1 MGKLNINIGAKL
13 QDVKT
18 VQSDIQAQLEKI
30 SSKLGIQI
38 DKVKVTNITG
48 IRSDIQEQINQVTG
62 KLTMTINSVKIS
74 ASALKQLKQQLS
86 NQALNIKAN
95 VKTETNS
102 ADINKQIQQ
111 TSQSAQKLKNDIG
124 AINTQA
130 LDHIHERLR
139 QIQEEYGEIA
149 KKKVNFNGAGEMTS
163 TLLTYKN
170 SLGQVVQET
179 YAWKKANEEQ
189 EASFGLIHSAVIKNY
204 ESIDNLNSKMK
215 SLRTEAEGFIQSFKN
230 NGKLNNSFIA
240 DLSNQLD
247 NLGRGENLKKAK
259 QELADFVSYL
269 KKLKTSENQIITLQK
284 SMDKLAEIKSK
295 LIDGKKIELMTTNQV
310 SAVQQVDAQM
320 SKMAST
326 MEQLQNGATKTSTEI
341 RTLTTAS
348 SDAGNKLKMAFDE
361 GTASV
366 NRLGTA
372 IKTIAGYIIGGGI
385 LLQGIQAIKNAFSEL
400 TQIDKDLIDI
410 SRVASESLDL
420 SQYTSHANKL
430 GMTLNQTTDNILQT
444 AYAVQKLGYDLE
456 GSGEDFLKW
465 SAIFSNVGDI
475 NIDTAMTDLVTILK
489 GFNMEASESEHI
501 IDAFNNVSNNMAV
514 NAGDIGEAFKSSASN
529 LHLANTSL
537 EESIGLITGGTEVL
551 QDASRVGNGLKTVSL
566 RVQGYSEK
574 LRKLGVDTYD
584 AQGKLRSLYD
594 IMMDASRV
602 YNQMASDADKY
613 SLLETLGGKQ
623 QAAVVASIITN
634 IDGVK
639 KAYELAT
646 NSAGSAMSEQERYME
661 SLDAKI
667 NALKENLLGMW
678 LDISNSG
685 AIKGLVDNVNELV
698 TSLRNS
704 ENVARGFSTAFNGI
718 SSILNGLVK
727 GVSWLTD
734 KFGLFA
740 TVVAG
745 IVVKLTLTNTKF
757 KNFADTITSNIP
769 VINKIKDGMTNL
781 GVKLLSSAENTQ
793 EAINAQKQFMA
804 QADLTGRATA
814 NASLQLVALNAKMA
828 LCKVG
833 AIALQ
838 GAILALNTLISAGLT
853 LAIGAGI
860 SAINNLLHAQEN
872 LKQSNDDYLNSL
884 KNGDTFNASGA
895 EKALA
900 SYKKLSQELSNLTPN
915 TEEYKNKEQELVEVK
930 NQLIDLLP
938 ETEQLFANSA
948 EAKGLDT
955 KATEELIEKEKE
967 LAKAK
972 AYDVLDDNNYKD
984 KSSVQKEILEYEA
997 LQEQI
1002 KLANKLREEGKKTG
1016 YANVSKDYNG
1026 SGKLATTARDAEAYA
1041 ERLEQSESK
1050 LRAFYEAM
1058 NQLDGGSGKF
1068 SEEMKMISDTLG
1080 IVEENLQNTTDTAN
1094 NTDLSNVVD
1103 QFEEGAESADNF
1115 KDAVKELQDSFSG
1128 FQDGIDL
1135 LQTMIEEFQQ
1145 YGQLTQE
1152 TMEKALTSGDENIIA
1167 TLKDSNTFLEK
1178 AIQLQDQYRQKKE
1191 ETKNAIIDQAYAE
1204 VEANGQTLN
1213 SINEV
1218 NQAYENQANV
1228 IERANQMLANREIDM
1243 PEINIG
1249 TDVVDKILDEYGSAI
1264 NEMIGMS
1271 DNLSREMV
1279 QAIVDYVNQ
1288 GGQLYAQDLAN
1299 KELYEQAK
1307 SQCGQ
1312 MWKNQEI
1319 MDLAN
1324 MINAN
1329 ADNYSIDIQNWANAV
1344 NSKSTDG
1351 MVFEDNVINQIAG
1364 MITANAQN
1372 YSADTVNWASAITNK
1387 DSNNVMMVNSIIQ
1400 AIAQMIL
1407 ANSQNYSADTVA
1419 WAEAINNKDANNAQ
1433 LCSGITQQMAQAIN
1447 NMNTQYLQDV
1457 QNFQNACNSKI
1468 AMYNSIASKMQSINN
1483 SLSGTVYDGKGG
1495 DDIPALNQLKT
1506 AQKLTS
1512 QIANSMQ
1519 QIDQVSSG
1527 YSGASVAGI
1536 QVAGMAGASGVGGG
1550 AVGGNYVGGN
1560 ANKGAGGSS
1569 GSGGRGSSGGSGGR
1583 GSSGS
1588 GRGSS
1593 GGSGSVATEREV
1605 ADMESLVDIYSELE
1619 KAISKTNNELD
1630 LYATLQKSANGQEA
1644 VKYIE
1649 LQIGAY
1655 RKLQKQEEELLRR
1668 QQARAN
1674 ELKSELQ
1681 SKGFNIDNE
1690 GMIAN
1695 YESQLK
1701 ALEANAN
1708 ALSGEQKTKEI
1719 ERVKEL
1725 NKLIEEYNQL
1735 VSKELGSTKKEIA
1748 DINNQV
1754 KELYKTKLE
1763 LVSKA
1768 ESNIYDVVKYYA
1780 EKQVDAQKEALEK
1793 VQKAR
1798 KKMREDD
1805 DYERNKAEKIKDL
1818 ADLES
1823 QIEILSKDGSRAGQQ
1838 KLAELKQQYA
1848 DLMNDLNDVVQ
1859 DNQDKLFDD
1868 MIDNETN
1875 SLEEQLKQFLDPTN
1889 INRIIADAMNSGM
1902 VSIFDQTYN
1911 LQQLTNAWISETEIG
1926 ITNATV
1932 KMNEY
1937 CDAIRQAQSAYVDI
1951 SSAYPNTGMDGTLY
1965 NQGQNYSSQISGNN
1979 NQNIQAT
1986 YVMQFPENINSID
1999 RETIENI
2006 VQPMLDY
2013 SQQETVNMV
2022 TNALNGK

>member
-1 MGKLNINIGAKL
+1 MCM
-13 QDVKT
+13 V
-18 VQSDIQAQLEKI
+18 
-30 SSKLGIQI
+30 SSFL
-38 DKVKVTNITG
+38 
-48 IRSDIQEQINQVTG
+48 RS
-62 KLTMTINSVKIS
+62 
-74 ASALKQLKQQLS
+74 
-86 NQALNIKAN
+86 
-95 VKTETNS
+95 
-102 ADINKQIQQ
+102 
-111 TSQSAQKLKNDIG
+111 
-124 AINTQA
+124 
-130 LDHIHERLR
+130 
-139 QIQEEYGEIA
+139 
-149 KKKVNFNGAGEMTS
+149 
-163 TLLTYKN
+163 
-170 SLGQVVQET
+170 
-179 YAWKKANEEQ
+179 
-189 EASFGLIHSAVIKNY
+189 
-204 ESIDNLNSKMK
+204 ES
-215 SLRTEAEGFIQSFKN
+215 
-230 NGKLNNSFIA
+230 
-240 DLSNQLD
+240 
-247 NLGRGENLKKAK
+247 
-259 QELADFVSYL
+259 
-269 KKLKTSENQIITLQK
+269 
-284 SMDKLAEIKSK
+284 
-295 LIDGKKIELMTTNQV
+295 
-310 SAVQQVDAQM
+310 
-320 SKMAST
+320 
-326 MEQLQNGATKTSTEI
+326 
-341 RTLTTAS
+341 
-348 SDAGNKLKMAFDE
+348 
-361 GTASV
+361 
-366 NRLGTA
+366 NRL
-372 IKTIAGYIIGGGI
+372 
-385 LLQGIQAIKNAFSEL
+385 
-400 TQIDKDLIDI
+400 
-410 SRVASESLDL
+410 
-420 SQYTSHANKL
+420 
-430 GMTLNQTTDNILQT
+430 
-444 AYAVQKLGYDLE
+444 
-456 GSGEDFLKW
+456 
-465 SAIFSNVGDI
+465 
-475 NIDTAMTDLVTILK
+475 
-489 GFNMEASESEHI
+489 
-501 IDAFNNVSNNMAV
+501 
-514 NAGDIGEAFKSSASN
+514 
-529 LHLANTSL
+529 
-537 EESIGLITGGTEVL
+537 
-551 QDASRVGNGLKTVSL
+551 
-566 RVQGYSEK
+566 
-574 LRKLGVDTYD
+574 
-584 AQGKLRSLYD
+584 
-594 IMMDASRV
+594 
-602 YNQMASDADKY
+602 
-613 SLLETLGGKQ
+613 GKQ
-623 QAAVVASIITN
+623 QASTIAALISN
-634 IDGVK
+634 IEGVK
-639 KAYELAT
+639 KAYSIAT
-646 NSAGSAMSEQERYME
+646 DSMGSATREQERYME

-727 GVSWLTD
+727 GVGWLTD

-745 IVVKLTLTNTKF
+745 MVVKLTLTNTKF

-793 EAINAQKQFMA
+793 EAIKAQKQFMA
-804 QADLTGRATA
+804 QADLTGKATA

-1016 YANVSKDYNG
+1016 YADVSKDYNG

-1094 NTDLSNVVD
+1094 NTDLSNIVD

-1115 KDAVKELQDSFSG
+1115 KDAIKELQDSFSG

-1204 VEANGQTLN
+1204 VEANGQSLN

-1218 NQAYENQANV
+1218 TQAYENQANV
-1228 IERANQMLANREIDM
+1228 IERANQMLANREIDI

-1271 DNLSREMV
+1271 DDLSREMV
-1279 QAIVDYVNQ
+1279 QAIADYVNQ
-1288 GGQLYAQDLAN
+1288 GGQLYAQDLSN

-1319 MDLAN
+1319 MDLAS
-1324 MINAN
+1324 MISAN
-1329 ADNYSIDIQNWANAV
+1329 ADNYSIDVQNWANAV

-1512 QIANSMQ
+1512 QIASSMQ

-1550 AVGGNYVGGN
+1550 AVAGGNYVGGN
-1560 ANKGAGGSS
+1560 ANKGAGGGSGS
-1569 GSGGRGSSGGSGGR
+1569 GSGGRGSSGKGASGGR
-1583 GSSGS
+1583 GSG
-1588 GRGSS
+1588 S
-1593 GGSGSVATEREV
+1593 GGSGSVATEKEV

-1630 LYATLQKSANGQEA
+1630 LYATLQESANGQEA

-1655 RKLQKQEEELLRR
+1655 KKLQKQEEELLMR

-1681 SKGFNIDNE
+1681 SNGFNIDNE

-1708 ALSGEQKTKEI
+1708 ALSGEAKTAEI
-1719 ERVKEL
+1719 NRVKEL
-1725 NKLIEEYNQL
+1725 NELIEEYNQL
-1735 VSKELGSTKKEIA
+1735 VSTELGSTKKEIA

-1754 KELYKTKLE
+1754 RELYRTKLD
-1763 LVSKA
+1763 LVSEA
-1768 ESNIYDVVKYYA
+1768 ESNIYDVIEYYA
-1780 EKQVDAQKEALEK
+1780 EKQVNAQKEALEK
-1793 VQKAR
+1793 VQDAR
-1798 KKMREDD
+1798 KKMREDE
-1805 DYERNKAEKIKDL
+1805 DYERNKAEKMKEL

-1823 QIEILSKDGSRAGQQ
+1823 QIEILSRDGSRAGQQ

-1848 DLMNDLNDVVQ
+1848 DLMNDLNDVVT
-1859 DNQDKLFDD
+1859 DNQDKLFDE
-1868 MIDNETN
+1868 MISNETA
-1875 SLEEQLKQFLDPTN
+1875 SLEKQLEDFLDPTN
-1889 INRIIADAMNSGM
+1889 INRVIADAMNSGM
-1902 VSIFDQTYN
+1902 VSVFDQTYD

-1926 ITNATV
+1926 LVSATT

-1937 CDAIRQAQSAYVDI
+1937 CDAIRQAQSAYVNI
-1951 SSAYPNTGMDGTLY
+1951 SDAYPATGMDGTLY

-1986 YVMQFPENINSID
+1986 YIMQFPENINSVD

>member
-1 MGKLNINIGAKL
+1 M
-13 QDVKT
+13 
-18 VQSDIQAQLEKI
+18 
-30 SSKLGIQI
+30 
-38 DKVKVTNITG
+38 
-48 IRSDIQEQINQVTG
+48 
-62 KLTMTINSVKIS
+62 
-74 ASALKQLKQQLS
+74 
-86 NQALNIKAN
+86 
-95 VKTETNS
+95 
-102 ADINKQIQQ
+102 
-111 TSQSAQKLKNDIG
+111 
-124 AINTQA
+124 
-130 LDHIHERLR
+130 
-139 QIQEEYGEIA
+139 
-149 KKKVNFNGAGEMTS
+149 
-163 TLLTYKN
+163 
-170 SLGQVVQET
+170 
-179 YAWKKANEEQ
+179 
-189 EASFGLIHSAVIKNY
+189 
-204 ESIDNLNSKMK
+204 
-215 SLRTEAEGFIQSFKN
+215 
-230 NGKLNNSFIA
+230 
-240 DLSNQLD
+240 
-247 NLGRGENLKKAK
+247 
-259 QELADFVSYL
+259 
-269 KKLKTSENQIITLQK
+269 
-284 SMDKLAEIKSK
+284 
-295 LIDGKKIELMTTNQV
+295 
-310 SAVQQVDAQM
+310 
-320 SKMAST
+320 
-326 MEQLQNGATKTSTEI
+326 
-341 RTLTTAS
+341 
-348 SDAGNKLKMAFDE
+348 
-361 GTASV
+361 
-366 NRLGTA
+366 
-372 IKTIAGYIIGGGI
+372 
-385 LLQGIQAIKNAFSEL
+385 
-400 TQIDKDLIDI
+400 
-410 SRVASESLDL
+410 
-420 SQYTSHANKL
+420 
-430 GMTLNQTTDNILQT
+430 
-444 AYAVQKLGYDLE
+444 
-456 GSGEDFLKW
+456 
-465 SAIFSNVGDI
+465 
-475 NIDTAMTDLVTILK
+475 
-489 GFNMEASESEHI
+489 
-501 IDAFNNVSNNMAV
+501 
-514 NAGDIGEAFKSSASN
+514 
-529 LHLANTSL
+529 
-537 EESIGLITGGTEVL
+537 
-551 QDASRVGNGLKTVSL
+551 
-566 RVQGYSEK
+566 RVQGYSKE
-574 LRKLGVDTYD
+574 LEAMGVSVYDTT
-584 AQGKLRSLYD
+584 GKVRSLYD
-594 IMMDASRV
+594 IMKDASQV
-602 YNQMASDADKY
+602 FDNLKAMGKDAQAY
-613 SLLETLGGKQ
+613 SLLDKLGGRQ
-623 QAAVVASIITN
+623 QGAVVASILQN
-634 IDGVK
+634 IK
-639 KAYELAT
+639 TMESAYNTAM
-646 NSAGSAMSEQERYME
+646 NSMGSATTEQERLMN
-661 SLDAKI
+661 SIDAKM
-667 NALKENLLGMW
+667 NALKENILGMW
-678 LDISNSG
+678 LDISNSSTV
-685 AIKGLVDNVNELV
+685 KGLVDNVNELV
-698 TSLRNS
+698 TSLRES
-704 ENVARGFSTAFNGI
+704 ENVAKGFSTAFNGI
-718 SSILNGLVK
+718 
-727 GVSWLTD
+727 T
-734 KFGLFA
+734 
-740 TVVAG
+740 TVING
-745 IVVKLTLTNTKF
+745 IVSVIGKGINSIGLLGTAITIMVGKLTLTNTKF
-757 KNFADTITSNIP
+757 KNFADNLTNCIPFVKNFKDKITE
-769 VINKIKDGMTNL
+769 L
-781 GVKLLSSAENTQ
+781 GVKLLSSADNTQ

-804 QADLTGRATA
+804 QTELSGMASA

-838 GAILALNTLISAGLT
+838 GAILALNTALSMGLSFAIS
-853 LAIGAGI
+853 AGI
-860 SAINNLLHAQEN
+860 SAISNLIHAQEN
-872 LKQSNDDYLNSL
+872 LKQSNDEYLESL

-895 EKALA
+895 EKALE

-915 TEEYKNKEQELVEVK
+915 TEEYKNKEQELVDVK
-930 NQLIDLLP
+930 NQLIALLP
-938 ETEQLFANSA
+938 EAEQLFANSA

-955 KATEELIEKEKE
+955 QATEELIEKEKE

-1016 YANVSKDYNG
+1016 YAKVSEDYNG
-1026 SGKLATTARDAEAYA
+1026 SGKLATSARDAEVYA

-1058 NQLDGGSGKF
+1058 NQLDDGSGKF

-1080 IVEENLQNTTDTAN
+1080 IVDETLQNTTDTAN
-1094 NTDLSNVVD
+1094 NTDLSNIVD
-1103 QFEEGAESADNF
+1103 QFEEGAESAENF
-1115 KDAVKELQDSFSG
+1115 EDAIKELQDSFSG

-1152 TMEKALTSGDENIIA
+1152 TMEKALTSGDANIIA

-1204 VEANGQTLN
+1204 VEANGQSLN

-1218 NQAYENQANV
+1218 TQAYENQANV
-1228 IERANQMLANREIDM
+1228 IERANQMLANREIAT

-1249 TDVVDKILDEYGSAI
+1249 TDVVDKIVDEYGQAVD
-1264 NEMIGMS
+1264 EMIGLS
-1271 DNLSREMV
+1271 DSLSRELTQCLM
-1279 QAIVDYVNQ
+1279 DYVNQ

-1324 MINAN
+1324 MITAN
-1329 ADNYSIDIQNWANAV
+1329 ADNYSIDVQNWANAV
-1344 NSKSTDG
+1344 NTKSTDG
-1351 MVFEDNVINQIAG
+1351 MVFEDNVITQIAE

-1419 WAEAINNKDANNAQ
+1419 WAEAINNKDKNNAQ

-1447 NMNTQYLQDV
+1447 NMNTQYMQDV

-1483 SLSGTVYDGKGG
+1483 SLAGTVYDGKGG

-1560 ANKGAGGSS
+1560 ANKGVGGGS
-1569 GSGGRGSSGGSGGR
+1569 GSGGRGSSGKGASGGKGSSGKGSG

-1588 GRGSS
+1588 GS
-1593 GGSGSVATEREV
+1593 GITEKEV
-1605 ADMESLVDIYSELE
+1605 ADMESLVDIYAELE

-1630 LYATLQKSANGQEA
+1630 LYATLQKSTNGQES

-1655 RKLQKQEEELLRR
+1655 KKLQKQEEDLLRR

-1708 ALSGEQKTKEI
+1708 ALTGEAKQKEI
-1719 ERVKEL
+1719 DRVKEL
-1725 NKLIEEYNQL
+1725 NELIEEYNDL
-1735 VSKELGSTKKEIA
+1735 VSTELGSTKKEIA

-1754 KELYKTKLE
+1754 RELYRTKLD
-1763 LVSKA
+1763 LVSEA
-1768 ESNIYDVVKYYA
+1768 ESNIYDVIEYYA
-1780 EKQVDAQKEALEK
+1780 QKQVDAQKEALEK
-1793 VQKAR
+1793 VQDAR
-1798 KKMREDD
+1798 KKMREED
-1805 DYERNKAEKIKDL
+1805 DYERNKAEKMKEL

-1823 QIEILSKDGSRAGQQ
+1823 QIEILSRDGSRAGQQ

-1848 DLMNDLNDVVQ
+1848 DLMNDLNDVVT
-1859 DNQDKLFDD
+1859 DNQDKLFDE
-1868 MIDNETN
+1868 MISNETA
-1875 SLEEQLKQFLDPTN
+1875 SLEKQLEDFLDPTN
-1889 INRIIADAMNSGM
+1889 INKVIADAMNSGM
-1902 VSIFDQTYN
+1902 VSVFDQTYD

-1986 YVMQFPENINSID
+1986 YIMQFPENINSID

>member
-1 MGKLNINIGAKL
+1 
-13 QDVKT
+13 
-18 VQSDIQAQLEKI
+18 
-30 SSKLGIQI
+30 
-38 DKVKVTNITG
+38 
-48 IRSDIQEQINQVTG
+48 
-62 KLTMTINSVKIS
+62 
-74 ASALKQLKQQLS
+74 
-86 NQALNIKAN
+86 
-95 VKTETNS
+95 
-102 ADINKQIQQ
+102 
-111 TSQSAQKLKNDIG
+111 
-124 AINTQA
+124 
-130 LDHIHERLR
+130 
-139 QIQEEYGEIA
+139 
-149 KKKVNFNGAGEMTS
+149 
-163 TLLTYKN
+163 
-170 SLGQVVQET
+170 
-179 YAWKKANEEQ
+179 
-189 EASFGLIHSAVIKNY
+189 
-204 ESIDNLNSKMK
+204 
-215 SLRTEAEGFIQSFKN
+215 
-230 NGKLNNSFIA
+230 
-240 DLSNQLD
+240 
-247 NLGRGENLKKAK
+247 
-259 QELADFVSYL
+259 
-269 KKLKTSENQIITLQK
+269 
-284 SMDKLAEIKSK
+284 
-295 LIDGKKIELMTTNQV
+295 
-310 SAVQQVDAQM
+310 M
-320 SKMAST
+320 SRA
-326 MEQLQNGATKTSTEI
+326 
-341 RTLTTAS
+341 
-348 SDAGNKLKMAFDE
+348 
-361 GTASV
+361 
-366 NRLGTA
+366 
-372 IKTIAGYIIGGGI
+372 
-385 LLQGIQAIKNAFSEL
+385 
-400 TQIDKDLIDI
+400 
-410 SRVASESLDL
+410 
-420 SQYTSHANKL
+420 
-430 GMTLNQTTDNILQT
+430 
-444 AYAVQKLGYDLE
+444 
-456 GSGEDFLKW
+456 
-465 SAIFSNVGDI
+465 
-475 NIDTAMTDLVTILK
+475 
-489 GFNMEASESEHI
+489 
-501 IDAFNNVSNNMAV
+501 
-514 NAGDIGEAFKSSASN
+514 
-529 LHLANTSL
+529 
-537 EESIGLITGGTEVL
+537 
-551 QDASRVGNGLKTVSL
+551 GNGLKTISL

-574 LRKLGVDTYD
+574 LKELGVNTYD

-594 IMMDASRV
+594 IMIDASKV

-613 SLLETLGGKQ
+613 NLLETLGGKQ

-634 IDGVK
+634 IEGVQ
-639 KAYELAT
+639 KAYELAID
-646 NSAGSAMSEQERYME
+646 SAGSATSEQERLME

-678 LDISNSG
+678 LDISNSS
-685 AIKGLVDNVNELV
+685 AIKGLVDNINELV

-734 KFGLFA
+734 TFGLFG
-740 TVVAG
+740 TIVAG
-745 IVVKLTLTNTKF
+745 IVTKLTLTNTKF
-757 KNFADTITSNIP
+757 KNFADNIANCFP
-769 VINKIKDGMTNL
+769 WVKKFKDGITEL
-781 GVKLLSSAENTQ
+781 GVKLLSSADNTQ
-793 EAINAQKQFMA
+793 EAINAQKQFIA
-804 QADLTGRATA
+804 QTNLGKIATA

-838 GAILALNTLISAGLT
+838 GAILALNTLISAGLS

-872 LKQSNDDYLNSL
+872 LKQSNDEYLESL
-884 KNGDTFNASGA
+884 KSGDTFNASGA

-915 TEEYKNKEQELVEVK
+915 TEEYKNKEQELVDVK
-930 NQLIDLLP
+930 NQLIALLP

-955 KATEELIEKEKE
+955 QATEELIEKEKE

-1016 YANVSKDYNG
+1016 YADVSKDYNG
-1026 SGKLATTARDAEAYA
+1026 SGKLATSARDAEAYA

-1058 NQLDGGSGKF
+1058 NQLDDGSGKF

-1080 IVEENLQNTTDTAN
+1080 IVDETLQSTTNTAN
-1094 NTDLSNVVD
+1094 NTDLGNIID

-1115 KDAVKELQDSFSG
+1115 EDAIKELQDSFSG

-1204 VEANGQTLN
+1204 VEANGQSLN

-1218 NQAYENQANV
+1218 TQAYENQANV
-1228 IERANQMLANREIDM
+1228 IERANQMLANREIDI

-1249 TDVVDKILDEYGSAI
+1249 TDVVDKIVDEYGNAI

-1271 DNLSREMV
+1271 DDLSREMV
-1279 QAIVDYVNQ
+1279 QAIADYVNQ
-1288 GGQLYAQDLAN
+1288 GGQLYAQDLSN

-1319 MDLAN
+1319 MDLAS
-1324 MINAN
+1324 MISAN
-1329 ADNYSIDIQNWANAV
+1329 ADNYSIDVQNWANAV

-1512 QIANSMQ
+1512 QIASSMQ

-1550 AVGGNYVGGN
+1550 AVAGGNYVGGN
-1560 ANKGAGGSS
+1560 ANKGAGGGS
-1569 GSGGRGSSGGSGGR
+1569 GSGGRGSSGKGASGGR
-1583 GSSGS
+1583 GSG
-1588 GRGSS
+1588 S
-1593 GGSGSVATEREV
+1593 GGSGSVATEKEV

-1630 LYATLQKSANGQEA
+1630 LYATLQESANGQEA

-1655 RKLQKQEEELLRR
+1655 KKLQKQEEELLMR

-1681 SKGFNIDNE
+1681 SNGFNIDNE

-1695 YESQLK
+1695 YEGQLK

-1708 ALSGEQKTKEI
+1708 ALSGEQKSKEI

-1725 NKLIEEYNQL
+1725 NKLLEEYNQL
-1735 VSKELGSTKKEIA
+1735 VSTELGSTKKEIA
-1748 DINNQV
+1748 DINNQIR
-1754 KELYKTKLE
+1754 ELHKTKLE
-1763 LVSKA
+1763 LVGDA
-1768 ESNIYDVVKYYA
+1768 ESQIYDVIEYYA
-1780 EKQVDAQKEALEK
+1780 GKQVDAQVEALEK
-1793 VQKAR
+1793 IQDAR
-1798 KKMREDD
+1798 NKMREND
-1805 DYERNKAEKIKDL
+1805 DYEKDKAEKMKEL

-1838 KLAELKQQYA
+1838 KLKELKQEYA
-1848 DLMNDLNDVVQ
+1848 DLMNDLNEVVTN
-1859 DNQDKLFDD
+1859 NQDKLFDE
-1868 MIDNETN
+1868 MISNEKS
-1875 SLEEQLKQFLDPTN
+1875 SLEKQLEDFLDPTN
-1889 INRIIADAMNSGM
+1889 INRVIADAMNSGM
-1902 VSIFDQTYN
+1902 VSIFDQTYD

-1926 ITNATV
+1926 ITNATT

-1951 SSAYPNTGMDGTLY
+1951 SSSYPATGMDGTLY

-1986 YVMQFPENINSID
+1986 YVLQFPENINSID

-2013 SQQETVNMV
+2013 SQQETVDMV

>member
-1 MGKLNINIGAKL
+1 MGVSVY
-13 QDVKT
+13 DT
-18 VQSDIQAQLEKI
+18 
-30 SSKLGIQI
+30 
-38 DKVKVTNITG
+38 
-48 IRSDIQEQINQVTG
+48 TG
-62 KLTMTINSVKIS
+62 KV
-74 ASALKQLKQQLS
+74 
-86 NQALNIKAN
+86 
-95 VKTETNS
+95 
-102 ADINKQIQQ
+102 
-111 TSQSAQKLKNDIG
+111 
-124 AINTQA
+124 
-130 LDHIHERLR
+130 
-139 QIQEEYGEIA
+139 
-149 KKKVNFNGAGEMTS
+149 
-163 TLLTYKN
+163 
-170 SLGQVVQET
+170 
-179 YAWKKANEEQ
+179 
-189 EASFGLIHSAVIKNY
+189 
-204 ESIDNLNSKMK
+204 
-215 SLRTEAEGFIQSFKN
+215 
-230 NGKLNNSFIA
+230 
-240 DLSNQLD
+240 
-247 NLGRGENLKKAK
+247 
-259 QELADFVSYL
+259 
-269 KKLKTSENQIITLQK
+269 
-284 SMDKLAEIKSK
+284 
-295 LIDGKKIELMTTNQV
+295 
-310 SAVQQVDAQM
+310 
-320 SKMAST
+320 
-326 MEQLQNGATKTSTEI
+326 
-341 RTLTTAS
+341 
-348 SDAGNKLKMAFDE
+348 
-361 GTASV
+361 
-366 NRLGTA
+366 
-372 IKTIAGYIIGGGI
+372 
-385 LLQGIQAIKNAFSEL
+385 
-400 TQIDKDLIDI
+400 
-410 SRVASESLDL
+410 
-420 SQYTSHANKL
+420 
-430 GMTLNQTTDNILQT
+430 
-444 AYAVQKLGYDLE
+444 
-456 GSGEDFLKW
+456 
-465 SAIFSNVGDI
+465 
-475 NIDTAMTDLVTILK
+475 
-489 GFNMEASESEHI
+489 
-501 IDAFNNVSNNMAV
+501 
-514 NAGDIGEAFKSSASN
+514 
-529 LHLANTSL
+529 
-537 EESIGLITGGTEVL
+537 
-551 QDASRVGNGLKTVSL
+551 
-566 RVQGYSEK
+566 
-574 LRKLGVDTYD
+574 
-584 AQGKLRSLYD
+584 RSLYD
-594 IMMDASRV
+594 IMKDASQV
-602 YNQMASDADKY
+602 FDNLKAMGKDAQAY
-613 SLLETLGGKQ
+613 SLLDKLGGRQ
-623 QAAVVASIITN
+623 QGAVVASILQN
-634 IDGVK
+634 IK
-639 KAYELAT
+639 TMESAYNTAM
-646 NSAGSAMSEQERYME
+646 NSMGSATTEQERLMN
-661 SLDAKI
+661 SIDAKM
-667 NALKENLLGMW
+667 NALKENILGMW
-678 LDISNSG
+678 LDISNSSTV
-685 AIKGLVDNVNELV
+685 KGLVDNVNELV
-698 TSLRNS
+698 TSLRES
-704 ENVARGFSTAFNGI
+704 ENVAKGFSTAFNGI
-718 SSILNGLVK
+718 
-727 GVSWLTD
+727 T
-734 KFGLFA
+734 
-740 TVVAG
+740 TVING
-745 IVVKLTLTNTKF
+745 IVSVIGKGINSIGLLGTAITIMVGKLTLTNTKF
-757 KNFADTITSNIP
+757 KNFADNLTNCIPFVKNFKDKITE
-769 VINKIKDGMTNL
+769 L
-781 GVKLLSSAENTQ
+781 GVKLLSSADNTQ

-804 QADLTGRATA
+804 QTELSGMASA

-838 GAILALNTLISAGLT
+838 GAILALNTALSMGLSFAIS
-853 LAIGAGI
+853 AGI
-860 SAINNLLHAQEN
+860 SAISNLIHAQEN
-872 LKQSNDDYLNSL
+872 LKQSNDEYLESL

-895 EKALA
+895 EKALE

-915 TEEYKNKEQELVEVK
+915 TEEYKNKEQELVDVK
-930 NQLIDLLP
+930 NQLIALLP
-938 ETEQLFANSA
+938 EAEQLFTNSA

-955 KATEELIEKEKE
+955 QATEELIEKEKE

-1016 YANVSKDYNG
+1016 YAKVSEDYNG
-1026 SGKLATTARDAEAYA
+1026 SGKLATSARDAEAYA

-1058 NQLDGGSGKF
+1058 NQLDDGSGKF

-1080 IVEENLQNTTDTAN
+1080 IVDETLQNTTDTAN
-1094 NTDLSNVVD
+1094 NTDLSNIVD
-1103 QFEEGAESADNF
+1103 QFEEGAESAENF
-1115 KDAVKELQDSFSG
+1115 EDAIKELQDSFSG

-1152 TMEKALTSGDENIIA
+1152 TMEKALTSGDANIIA

-1204 VEANGQTLN
+1204 VEANGQSLN

-1218 NQAYENQANV
+1218 TQAYENQANV
-1228 IERANQMLANREIDM
+1228 IERANQMLANREIAT

-1249 TDVVDKILDEYGSAI
+1249 TDVVDKILEEYGSVI

-1271 DNLSREMV
+1271 DDLSREMV
-1279 QAIVDYVNQ
+1279 QAIADYVNQ

-1324 MINAN
+1324 MITAN
-1329 ADNYSIDIQNWANAV
+1329 ADNYSIDVQNWANAV
-1344 NSKSTDG
+1344 NTKSTDG
-1351 MVFEDNVINQIAG
+1351 MVFEDNVITQIAE

-1419 WAEAINNKDANNAQ
+1419 WAEAINNKDKNNAQ

-1447 NMNTQYLQDV
+1447 NMNTQYMQDV

-1512 QIANSMQ
+1512 QIASSMQ

-1560 ANKGAGGSS
+1560 ANKGAGGGS
-1569 GSGGRGSSGGSGGR
+1569 GSGGRGSGGKGASGKGASGGK

-1588 GRGSS
+1588 G
-1593 GGSGSVATEREV
+1593 GSGSGVTEKEV
-1605 ADMESLVDIYSELE
+1605 ADMESLVDIYAELE

-1630 LYATLQKSANGQEA
+1630 LYATLQKSTNGQES

-1655 RKLQKQEEELLRR
+1655 KKLQKQEEDLLRR

-1695 YESQLK
+1695 YESQLE
-1701 ALEANAN
+1701 ALRRNAN
-1708 ALSGEQKTKEI
+1708 SLSGEQKQKEI
-1719 ERVKEL
+1719 DRVKEL
-1725 NKLIEEYNQL
+1725 NELIKEYNDL
-1735 VSKELGSTKKEIA
+1735 VSTELGSTKKEIA
-1748 DINNQV
+1748 DINNQIRD
-1754 KELYKTKLE
+1754 LYRTKLD
-1763 LVSKA
+1763 LVSEA
-1768 ESNIYDVVKYYA
+1768 ESNIYDVIEYYA

-1793 VQKAR
+1793 VQDAR
-1798 KKMREDD
+1798 KKMREED
-1805 DYERNKAEKIKDL
+1805 DYERNKAEKMKEL

-1823 QIEILSKDGSRAGQQ
+1823 QIEILSRDGSRAGQQ
-1838 KLAELKQQYA
+1838 KLAELKQEYA
-1848 DLMNDLNDVVQ
+1848 DLMNDLNEVVT
-1859 DNQDKLFDD
+1859 DNQDKLFDE
-1868 MIDNETN
+1868 MISNETA
-1875 SLEEQLKQFLDPTN
+1875 SLEKQLEDFLDPTN
-1889 INRIIADAMNSGM
+1889 INKVIADAMNSGM
-1902 VSIFDQTYN
+1902 VSVFDQTYD

-1986 YVMQFPENINSID
+1986 YIMQFPENINSID

>member
-1 MGKLNINIGAKL
+1 M
-13 QDVKT
+13 
-18 VQSDIQAQLEKI
+18 
-30 SSKLGIQI
+30 
-38 DKVKVTNITG
+38 
-48 IRSDIQEQINQVTG
+48 
-62 KLTMTINSVKIS
+62 
-74 ASALKQLKQQLS
+74 
-86 NQALNIKAN
+86 
-95 VKTETNS
+95 
-102 ADINKQIQQ
+102 
-111 TSQSAQKLKNDIG
+111 
-124 AINTQA
+124 
-130 LDHIHERLR
+130 
-139 QIQEEYGEIA
+139 
-149 KKKVNFNGAGEMTS
+149 
-163 TLLTYKN
+163 
-170 SLGQVVQET
+170 
-179 YAWKKANEEQ
+179 
-189 EASFGLIHSAVIKNY
+189 
-204 ESIDNLNSKMK
+204 
-215 SLRTEAEGFIQSFKN
+215 
-230 NGKLNNSFIA
+230 
-240 DLSNQLD
+240 
-247 NLGRGENLKKAK
+247 
-259 QELADFVSYL
+259 
-269 KKLKTSENQIITLQK
+269 
-284 SMDKLAEIKSK
+284 
-295 LIDGKKIELMTTNQV
+295 
-310 SAVQQVDAQM
+310 
-320 SKMAST
+320 
-326 MEQLQNGATKTSTEI
+326 
-341 RTLTTAS
+341 
-348 SDAGNKLKMAFDE
+348 
-361 GTASV
+361 
-366 NRLGTA
+366 
-372 IKTIAGYIIGGGI
+372 
-385 LLQGIQAIKNAFSEL
+385 
-400 TQIDKDLIDI
+400 
-410 SRVASESLDL
+410 
-420 SQYTSHANKL
+420 
-430 GMTLNQTTDNILQT
+430 
-444 AYAVQKLGYDLE
+444 
-456 GSGEDFLKW
+456 
-465 SAIFSNVGDI
+465 
-475 NIDTAMTDLVTILK
+475 
-489 GFNMEASESEHI
+489 
-501 IDAFNNVSNNMAV
+501 
-514 NAGDIGEAFKSSASN
+514 
-529 LHLANTSL
+529 
-537 EESIGLITGGTEVL
+537 
-551 QDASRVGNGLKTVSL
+551 
-566 RVQGYSEK
+566 RVQGYSKE
-574 LRKLGVDTYD
+574 LEAMGVSVYDTT
-584 AQGKLRSLYD
+584 GKVRSLYD
-594 IMMDASRV
+594 IMKDASQV
-602 YNQMASDADKY
+602 FDNLKAMGKDAQAY
-613 SLLETLGGKQ
+613 SLLDKLGGRQ
-623 QAAVVASIITN
+623 QGAVVASILQN
-634 IDGVK
+634 IK
-639 KAYELAT
+639 TMESAYNTAM
-646 NSAGSAMSEQERYME
+646 NSMGSATTEQERLMN
-661 SLDAKI
+661 SIDAKM
-667 NALKENLLGMW
+667 NALKENILGMW
-678 LDISNSG
+678 LDISNSSTV
-685 AIKGLVDNVNELV
+685 KGLVDNVNELV
-698 TSLRNS
+698 TSLRES
-704 ENVARGFSTAFNGI
+704 ENVAKGFSTAFNGI
-718 SSILNGLVK
+718 
-727 GVSWLTD
+727 T
-734 KFGLFA
+734 
-740 TVVAG
+740 TVING
-745 IVVKLTLTNTKF
+745 IVSVIGKGINSIGLLGTAITIMVGKLTLTNTKF
-757 KNFADTITSNIP
+757 KNFADNLTNCIPFVKNFKDKITE
-769 VINKIKDGMTNL
+769 L
-781 GVKLLSSAENTQ
+781 GVKLLSSADNTQ

-804 QADLTGRATA
+804 QTELSGMASA

-838 GAILALNTLISAGLT
+838 GAILALNTALSMGLSFAIS
-853 LAIGAGI
+853 AGI
-860 SAINNLLHAQEN
+860 SAISNLIHAQEN
-872 LKQSNDDYLNSL
+872 LKQSNDEYLESL

-915 TEEYKNKEQELVEVK
+915 TEEYKNKEQELVDVK
-930 NQLIDLLP
+930 NQLIALLP
-938 ETEQLFANSA
+938 EAEQLFANSA

-955 KATEELIEKEKE
+955 QATEELIEKEKE

-1016 YANVSKDYNG
+1016 YAKVSEDYNG
-1026 SGKLATTARDAEAYA
+1026 SGKLATSARDAEVYA

-1058 NQLDGGSGKF
+1058 NQLDDGSGKF

-1080 IVEENLQNTTDTAN
+1080 IVDETLQNTTDTAN
-1094 NTDLSNVVD
+1094 NTDLSNIVD
-1103 QFEEGAESADNF
+1103 QFEEGAESAENF
-1115 KDAVKELQDSFSG
+1115 EDAIKELQDSFSG

-1152 TMEKALTSGDENIIA
+1152 TMEKALTSGDANIIA

-1204 VEANGQTLN
+1204 VEANGQSLN

-1218 NQAYENQANV
+1218 TQAYENQANV
-1228 IERANQMLANREIDM
+1228 IERANQMLANREIAT

-1249 TDVVDKILDEYGSAI
+1249 TDVVDKIVDEYGQAVD
-1264 NEMIGMS
+1264 EMIGLS
-1271 DNLSREMV
+1271 DSLSRELTQCLM
-1279 QAIVDYVNQ
+1279 DYVNQ

-1324 MINAN
+1324 MITAN
-1329 ADNYSIDIQNWANAV
+1329 ADNYSIDVQNWANAV
-1344 NSKSTDG
+1344 NTKSTDG
-1351 MVFEDNVINQIAG
+1351 MVFEDNVITQIAE

-1419 WAEAINNKDANNAQ
+1419 WAEAINNKDKNNAQ

-1447 NMNTQYLQDV
+1447 NMNTQYMQDV

-1483 SLSGTVYDGKGG
+1483 SLAGTVYDGKGG

-1560 ANKGAGGSS
+1560 ANKGVGGGS
-1569 GSGGRGSSGGSGGR
+1569 GSGGRGSSGKGASGGKGSGGKGSG

-1588 GRGSS
+1588 GS
-1593 GGSGSVATEREV
+1593 GITEKEV
-1605 ADMESLVDIYSELE
+1605 ADMESLVDIYAELE

-1630 LYATLQKSANGQEA
+1630 LYATLQKSTNGQES

-1655 RKLQKQEEELLRR
+1655 KKLQKQEEDLLRR

-1708 ALSGEQKTKEI
+1708 ALTGEAKQKEI
-1719 ERVKEL
+1719 DRVKEL
-1725 NKLIEEYNQL
+1725 NELIEEYNDL
-1735 VSKELGSTKKEIA
+1735 VSTELGSTKKEIA

-1754 KELYKTKLE
+1754 RELYRTKLD
-1763 LVSKA
+1763 LVSEA
-1768 ESNIYDVVKYYA
+1768 ESNIYDVIEYYA
-1780 EKQVDAQKEALEK
+1780 QKQVDAQKEALEK
-1793 VQKAR
+1793 VQDAR
-1798 KKMREDD
+1798 KKMREED
-1805 DYERNKAEKIKDL
+1805 DYERNKAEKMKEL

-1823 QIEILSKDGSRAGQQ
+1823 QIEILSRDGSRAGQQ

-1848 DLMNDLNDVVQ
+1848 DLMNDLNDVVT
-1859 DNQDKLFDD
+1859 DNQDKLFDE
-1868 MIDNETN
+1868 MISNETA
-1875 SLEEQLKQFLDPTN
+1875 SLEKQLEDFLDPTN
-1889 INRIIADAMNSGM
+1889 INKVIADAMNSGM
-1902 VSIFDQTYN
+1902 VSVFDQTYD

-1986 YVMQFPENINSID
+1986 YIMQFPENINSID

>member
-1 MGKLNINIGAKL
+1 M
-13 QDVKT
+13 
-18 VQSDIQAQLEKI
+18 
-30 SSKLGIQI
+30 
-38 DKVKVTNITG
+38 
-48 IRSDIQEQINQVTG
+48 
-62 KLTMTINSVKIS
+62 
-74 ASALKQLKQQLS
+74 
-86 NQALNIKAN
+86 
-95 VKTETNS
+95 
-102 ADINKQIQQ
+102 
-111 TSQSAQKLKNDIG
+111 
-124 AINTQA
+124 
-130 LDHIHERLR
+130 
-139 QIQEEYGEIA
+139 
-149 KKKVNFNGAGEMTS
+149 
-163 TLLTYKN
+163 
-170 SLGQVVQET
+170 
-179 YAWKKANEEQ
+179 
-189 EASFGLIHSAVIKNY
+189 
-204 ESIDNLNSKMK
+204 
-215 SLRTEAEGFIQSFKN
+215 
-230 NGKLNNSFIA
+230 
-240 DLSNQLD
+240 
-247 NLGRGENLKKAK
+247 
-259 QELADFVSYL
+259 
-269 KKLKTSENQIITLQK
+269 
-284 SMDKLAEIKSK
+284 
-295 LIDGKKIELMTTNQV
+295 
-310 SAVQQVDAQM
+310 
-320 SKMAST
+320 
-326 MEQLQNGATKTSTEI
+326 
-341 RTLTTAS
+341 
-348 SDAGNKLKMAFDE
+348 
-361 GTASV
+361 
-366 NRLGTA
+366 
-372 IKTIAGYIIGGGI
+372 
-385 LLQGIQAIKNAFSEL
+385 
-400 TQIDKDLIDI
+400 
-410 SRVASESLDL
+410 
-420 SQYTSHANKL
+420 
-430 GMTLNQTTDNILQT
+430 
-444 AYAVQKLGYDLE
+444 
-456 GSGEDFLKW
+456 
-465 SAIFSNVGDI
+465 
-475 NIDTAMTDLVTILK
+475 
-489 GFNMEASESEHI
+489 
-501 IDAFNNVSNNMAV
+501 
-514 NAGDIGEAFKSSASN
+514 
-529 LHLANTSL
+529 
-537 EESIGLITGGTEVL
+537 
-551 QDASRVGNGLKTVSL
+551 
-566 RVQGYSEK
+566 RVQGYSKE
-574 LRKLGVDTYD
+574 LEAMGVSVYDTT
-584 AQGKLRSLYD
+584 GKVRSLYD
-594 IMMDASRV
+594 IMKDASQV
-602 YNQMASDADKY
+602 FDNLKAMGKDAQAY
-613 SLLETLGGKQ
+613 SLLDKLGGRQ
-623 QAAVVASIITN
+623 QGAVVASILQN
-634 IDGVK
+634 IK
-639 KAYELAT
+639 TMESAYNTAM
-646 NSAGSAMSEQERYME
+646 NSMGSATTEQERLMN
-661 SLDAKI
+661 SIDAKM
-667 NALKENLLGMW
+667 NALKENILGMW
-678 LDISNSG
+678 LDISNSSTV
-685 AIKGLVDNVNELV
+685 KGLVDNVNELV
-698 TSLRNS
+698 TSLRES
-704 ENVARGFSTAFNGI
+704 ENVAKGFSTAFNGI
-718 SSILNGLVK
+718 
-727 GVSWLTD
+727 T
-734 KFGLFA
+734 
-740 TVVAG
+740 TVING
-745 IVVKLTLTNTKF
+745 IVSVIGKGINSIGLLGTAITIMVGKLTLTNTKF
-757 KNFADTITSNIP
+757 KNFADNLTNCIPFVKNFKDKITE
-769 VINKIKDGMTNL
+769 L
-781 GVKLLSSAENTQ
+781 GVKLLSSADNTQ

-804 QADLTGRATA
+804 QTKLSGLASA

-838 GAILALNTLISAGLT
+838 GAILALNTALSMGLSFAIS
-853 LAIGAGI
+853 AGI
-860 SAINNLLHAQEN
+860 SAISNLIHAQEN
-872 LKQSNDDYLNSL
+872 LKQSNDEYLESL

-895 EKALA
+895 EKALE

-915 TEEYKNKEQELVEVK
+915 TEEYKNKEQELVDVK
-930 NQLIDLLP
+930 NQLIALLP
-938 ETEQLFANSA
+938 EAEQLFANSA

-955 KATEELIEKEKE
+955 QATEELIEKEKE

-1016 YANVSKDYNG
+1016 YAKVSEDYNG
-1026 SGKLATTARDAEAYA
+1026 SGKLATSARDAEAYA

-1058 NQLDGGSGKF
+1058 NQLDDGSGKF

-1080 IVEENLQNTTDTAN
+1080 IVDETLQNTTDTAN
-1094 NTDLSNVVD
+1094 NTDLSNIVD
-1103 QFEEGAESADNF
+1103 QFEEGAESAENF
-1115 KDAVKELQDSFSG
+1115 EDAIKELQDSFSG

-1152 TMEKALTSGDENIIA
+1152 TMEKALTSGDANIIA

-1204 VEANGQTLN
+1204 VEANGQSLN

-1218 NQAYENQANV
+1218 TQAYENQANV
-1228 IERANQMLANREIDM
+1228 IERANQMLANREIAT

-1249 TDVVDKILDEYGSAI
+1249 TDVVDKILEEYGSVI

-1271 DNLSREMV
+1271 DDLSREMV
-1279 QAIVDYVNQ
+1279 QAIADYVNQ

-1324 MINAN
+1324 MITAN
-1329 ADNYSIDIQNWANAV
+1329 ADNYSIDVQNWANAV
-1344 NSKSTDG
+1344 NTKSTDG
-1351 MVFEDNVINQIAG
+1351 MVFEDNVITQIAE

-1419 WAEAINNKDANNAQ
+1419 WAEAINNKDKNNAQ

-1447 NMNTQYLQDV
+1447 NMNTQYMQDV

-1512 QIANSMQ
+1512 QIASSMQ

-1560 ANKGAGGSS
+1560 ANKGAGGGSGSGGKGSGGKGASGKGASGGKGSS
-1569 GSGGRGSSGGSGGR
+1569 GSGG
-1583 GSSGS
+1583 SGS
-1588 GRGSS
+1588 G
-1593 GGSGSVATEREV
+1593 VTEKEV
-1605 ADMESLVDIYSELE
+1605 ADMESLVDIYAELE

-1630 LYATLQKSANGQEA
+1630 LYATLQKSTNGQES

-1655 RKLQKQEEELLRR
+1655 KKLQKQEEDLLRR

-1695 YESQLK
+1695 YESQLE
-1701 ALEANAN
+1701 ALRRNAN
-1708 ALSGEQKTKEI
+1708 SLSGEQKQKEI
-1719 ERVKEL
+1719 DRVKEL
-1725 NKLIEEYNQL
+1725 NELIKEYNDL
-1735 VSKELGSTKKEIA
+1735 VSTELGSTKKEIA
-1748 DINNQV
+1748 DINNQIRD
-1754 KELYKTKLE
+1754 LYRTKLD
-1763 LVSKA
+1763 LVSEA
-1768 ESNIYDVVKYYA
+1768 ESNIYDVIEYYA

-1793 VQKAR
+1793 VQDAR
-1798 KKMREDD
+1798 KKMREED
-1805 DYERNKAEKIKDL
+1805 DYERNKAEKMKEL

-1823 QIEILSKDGSRAGQQ
+1823 QIEILSRDGSRAGQQ
-1838 KLAELKQQYA
+1838 KLAELKQEYA
-1848 DLMNDLNDVVQ
+1848 DLMNDLNEVVT
-1859 DNQDKLFDD
+1859 DNQDKLFDE
-1868 MIDNETN
+1868 MISNETA
-1875 SLEEQLKQFLDPTN
+1875 SLEKQLEDFLDPTN
-1889 INRIIADAMNSGM
+1889 INKVIADAMNSGM
-1902 VSIFDQTYN
+1902 VSVFDQTYD

-1986 YVMQFPENINSID
+1986 YIMQFPENINSID

>member
-1 MGKLNINIGAKL
+1 M
-13 QDVKT
+13 
-18 VQSDIQAQLEKI
+18 
-30 SSKLGIQI
+30 
-38 DKVKVTNITG
+38 
-48 IRSDIQEQINQVTG
+48 
-62 KLTMTINSVKIS
+62 
-74 ASALKQLKQQLS
+74 
-86 NQALNIKAN
+86 
-95 VKTETNS
+95 
-102 ADINKQIQQ
+102 
-111 TSQSAQKLKNDIG
+111 
-124 AINTQA
+124 
-130 LDHIHERLR
+130 
-139 QIQEEYGEIA
+139 
-149 KKKVNFNGAGEMTS
+149 
-163 TLLTYKN
+163 
-170 SLGQVVQET
+170 
-179 YAWKKANEEQ
+179 
-189 EASFGLIHSAVIKNY
+189 
-204 ESIDNLNSKMK
+204 
-215 SLRTEAEGFIQSFKN
+215 
-230 NGKLNNSFIA
+230 
-240 DLSNQLD
+240 
-247 NLGRGENLKKAK
+247 
-259 QELADFVSYL
+259 
-269 KKLKTSENQIITLQK
+269 
-284 SMDKLAEIKSK
+284 
-295 LIDGKKIELMTTNQV
+295 
-310 SAVQQVDAQM
+310 
-320 SKMAST
+320 
-326 MEQLQNGATKTSTEI
+326 
-341 RTLTTAS
+341 
-348 SDAGNKLKMAFDE
+348 
-361 GTASV
+361 
-366 NRLGTA
+366 
-372 IKTIAGYIIGGGI
+372 
-385 LLQGIQAIKNAFSEL
+385 
-400 TQIDKDLIDI
+400 
-410 SRVASESLDL
+410 
-420 SQYTSHANKL
+420 
-430 GMTLNQTTDNILQT
+430 
-444 AYAVQKLGYDLE
+444 
-456 GSGEDFLKW
+456 
-465 SAIFSNVGDI
+465 
-475 NIDTAMTDLVTILK
+475 
-489 GFNMEASESEHI
+489 
-501 IDAFNNVSNNMAV
+501 
-514 NAGDIGEAFKSSASN
+514 
-529 LHLANTSL
+529 
-537 EESIGLITGGTEVL
+537 
-551 QDASRVGNGLKTVSL
+551 

-574 LRKLGVDTYD
+574 LKKLGVDTYD

-594 IMMDASRV
+594 IMIDASRV

-613 SLLETLGGKQ
+613 NLLETLGGKQ

-634 IDGVK
+634 IQGVQ
-639 KAYELAT
+639 KAYELAID
-646 NSAGSAMSEQERYME
+646 SAGSATSEQERLME

-678 LDISNSG
+678 LDISNSS
-685 AIKGLVDNVNELV
+685 AIKGLVDNINELV

-734 KFGLFA
+734 TFGLFG
-740 TVVAG
+740 TIVAG
-745 IVVKLTLTNTKF
+745 IVTKLTLTNTKF
-757 KNFADTITSNIP
+757 KNFADNIANCFP
-769 VINKIKDGMTNL
+769 WVKKFKDGITEL
-781 GVKLLSSAENTQ
+781 GVKLLSSADNTQ
-793 EAINAQKQFMA
+793 EAINAQKQFIA
-804 QADLTGRATA
+804 QTNLGKIATA

-838 GAILALNTLISAGLT
+838 GAILALNTLISAGLS

-872 LKQSNDDYLNSL
+872 LKQSNDEYLESL
-884 KNGDTFNASGA
+884 KSGDTFNASGA

-915 TEEYKNKEQELVEVK
+915 TEEYKNKEQELVDVK
-930 NQLIDLLP
+930 NQLIALLP

-955 KATEELIEKEKE
+955 QATEELIEKERE

-1016 YANVSKDYNG
+1016 YANVSEDYNG
-1026 SGKLATTARDAEAYA
+1026 SGKLATSARDAEAYA

-1058 NQLDGGSGKF
+1058 NQLDDGSGKF

-1080 IVEENLQNTTDTAN
+1080 IVDETLQNTTDTAN
-1094 NTDLSNVVD
+1094 NTDLSNIVD
-1103 QFEEGAESADNF
+1103 QFEEGAESAGNF
-1115 KDAVKELQDSFSG
+1115 EDAIKELQDSFSG

-1191 ETKNAIIDQAYAE
+1191 ETKNAIIDQACAE
-1204 VEANGQTLN
+1204 VEANGQSLN

-1218 NQAYENQANV
+1218 TQAYENQANV
-1228 IERANQMLANREIDM
+1228 IERANQMLANREIAT

-1249 TDVVDKILDEYGSAI
+1249 TDVVDKILEEYGSVI

-1271 DNLSREMV
+1271 DDLSREMV
-1279 QAIVDYVNQ
+1279 QAIADYVNQ

-1319 MDLAN
+1319 MDLAS
-1324 MINAN
+1324 MISAN
-1329 ADNYSIDIQNWANAV
+1329 ADNYSIDVQNWANAV

-1483 SLSGTVYDGKGG
+1483 NLAGTVFDGKGG

-1512 QIANSMQ
+1512 QIASSMQ

-1560 ANKGAGGSS
+1560 ANKGAGGGS
-1569 GSGGRGSSGGSGGR
+1569 GSGGRGSSGKGASGGKGSGGK

-1588 GRGSS
+1588 G
-1593 GGSGSVATEREV
+1593 GSGSGITEKEV
-1605 ADMESLVDIYSELE
+1605 ADMESLVDIYAELE

-1630 LYATLQKSANGQEA
+1630 LYATLQKSTNGQES

-1655 RKLQKQEEELLRR
+1655 KKLQKQEEDLLRR

-1695 YESQLK
+1695 YESQLE
-1701 ALEANAN
+1701 ALRRNAN
-1708 ALSGEQKTKEI
+1708 SLSGEQKQKEI
-1719 ERVKEL
+1719 DRVKEL
-1725 NKLIEEYNQL
+1725 NELIKEYNDL
-1735 VSKELGSTKKEIA
+1735 VSTELGSTKKEIA
-1748 DINNQV
+1748 DINNQIRD
-1754 KELYKTKLE
+1754 LYRTKLD
-1763 LVSKA
+1763 LVSEA
-1768 ESNIYDVVKYYA
+1768 ESNIYDVIEYYA

-1793 VQKAR
+1793 VQDAR
-1798 KKMREDD
+1798 KKMREED
-1805 DYERNKAEKIKDL
+1805 DYERNKAEKMKEL

-1823 QIEILSKDGSRAGQQ
+1823 QIEILSRDGSRAGQQ

-1848 DLMNDLNDVVQ
+1848 DLMNDLNDVVT
-1859 DNQDKLFDD
+1859 DNQDKLFNQ
-1868 MIDNETN
+1868 MIDNETA
-1875 SLEEQLKQFLDPTN
+1875 SLEEQLKQFLDPDNVNKT
-1889 INRIIADAMNSGM
+1889 IADALNSGY
-1902 VSIFDQTYN
+1902 VTILDTTYS
-1911 LQQLTNAWISETEIG
+1911 LQDAMAGYLQDTEIG
-1926 ITNATV
+1926 LVNTIQKTNEWVDSLNQAKSSFV
-1932 KMNEY
+1932 AIS
-1937 CDAIRQAQSAYVDI
+1937 DAYSAL
-1951 SSAYPNTGMDGTLY
+1951 NMDGTLY
-1965 NQGQNYSSQISGNN
+1965 GVGQNFN
-1979 NQNIQAT
+1979 NQIEGNG
-1986 YVMQFPENINSID
+1986 NSV
-1999 RETIENI
+1999 T
-2006 VQPMLDY
+2006 
-2013 SQQETVNMV
+2013 TVNYEIVFPDSISAMDKEEILNIIQPALDQTKAQTIDEV
-2022 TNALNGK
+2022 TKALNGK

>member
-1 MGKLNINIGAKL
+1 MR
-13 QDVKT
+13 
-18 VQSDIQAQLEKI
+18 VQNF
-30 SSKLGIQI
+30 SK
-38 DKVKVTNITG
+38 
-48 IRSDIQEQINQVTG
+48 
-62 KLTMTINSVKIS
+62 
-74 ASALKQLKQQLS
+74 
-86 NQALNIKAN
+86 
-95 VKTETNS
+95 
-102 ADINKQIQQ
+102 
-111 TSQSAQKLKNDIG
+111 
-124 AINTQA
+124 
-130 LDHIHERLR
+130 
-139 QIQEEYGEIA
+139 
-149 KKKVNFNGAGEMTS
+149 
-163 TLLTYKN
+163 
-170 SLGQVVQET
+170 
-179 YAWKKANEEQ
+179 
-189 EASFGLIHSAVIKNY
+189 
-204 ESIDNLNSKMK
+204 
-215 SLRTEAEGFIQSFKN
+215 
-230 NGKLNNSFIA
+230 
-240 DLSNQLD
+240 
-247 NLGRGENLKKAK
+247 
-259 QELADFVSYL
+259 
-269 KKLKTSENQIITLQK
+269 
-284 SMDKLAEIKSK
+284 
-295 LIDGKKIELMTTNQV
+295 
-310 SAVQQVDAQM
+310 
-320 SKMAST
+320 
-326 MEQLQNGATKTSTEI
+326 
-341 RTLTTAS
+341 
-348 SDAGNKLKMAFDE
+348 
-361 GTASV
+361 
-366 NRLGTA
+366 
-372 IKTIAGYIIGGGI
+372 
-385 LLQGIQAIKNAFSEL
+385 
-400 TQIDKDLIDI
+400 
-410 SRVASESLDL
+410 
-420 SQYTSHANKL
+420 
-430 GMTLNQTTDNILQT
+430 
-444 AYAVQKLGYDLE
+444 DLE
-456 GSGEDFLKW
+456 GMGVKVYDS
-465 SAIFSNVGDI
+465 
-475 NIDTAMTDLVTILK
+475 
-489 GFNMEASESEHI
+489 
-501 IDAFNNVSNNMAV
+501 
-514 NAGDIGEAFKSSASN
+514 
-529 LHLANTSL
+529 
-537 EESIGLITGGTEVL
+537 TGKV
-551 QDASRVGNGLKTVSL
+551 
-566 RVQGYSEK
+566 
-574 LRKLGVDTYD
+574 
-584 AQGKLRSLYD
+584 RSLYD
-594 IMMDASRV
+594 VMLDASKIFD
-602 YNQMASDADKY
+602 NLKAMGKDAEAYK
-613 SLLETLGGKQ
+613 LLNTLGGRQ
-623 QAAVVASIITN
+623 QGAVVASILQN
-634 IDGVK
+634 IK
-639 KAYELAT
+639 TMESAYNTAM
-646 NSAGSAMSEQERYME
+646 NSMGSATTEQERLMN
-661 SLDAKI
+661 SIDAKM
-667 NALKENLLGMW
+667 NALKENILGMW
-678 LDISNSG
+678 LDISNSS
-685 AIKGLVDNVNELV
+685 AIKGFVDNVNDLV

-704 ENVARGFSTAFNGI
+704 ESVAKGFSTAFNGI
-718 SSILNGLVK
+718 ATVINGIVSIVGK
-727 GVSWLTD
+727 GVNSI
-734 KFGLFA
+734 GLLGTA
-740 TVVAG
+740 IT
-745 IVVKLTLTNTKF
+745 IVVGKLTLTNTKF
-757 KNFADTITSNIP
+757 KNFADDITNCIP
-769 VINKIKDGMTNL
+769 VINKLKDGMTNL
-781 GVKLLSSAENTQ
+781 GVNFLSSAEKTQ

-804 QADLTGRATA
+804 QTKLNTFASA

-838 GAILALNTLISAGLT
+838 GAILALNTAISMGLSLAVSAGIN
-853 LAIGAGI
+853 AI
-860 SAINNLLHAQEN
+860 SNLIHAQEN
-872 LKQSNDDYLNSL
+872 LKQSNDEYLESL

-930 NQLIDLLP
+930 NQLIALLP
-938 ETEQLFANSA
+938 EAEQLFANSA

-955 KATEELIEKEKE
+955 QATEELIEKERE

-1016 YANVSKDYNG
+1016 YAKVSEDYNG
-1026 SGKLATTARDAEAYA
+1026 TGKLATSARDAEAYA

-1058 NQLDGGSGKF
+1058 NQLDDGSGKF

-1080 IVEENLQNTTDTAN
+1080 IVDETLQNTTDTAN
-1094 NTDLSNVVD
+1094 NTDLSNIVD
-1103 QFEEGAESADNF
+1103 QFEEGAESAGNF
-1115 KDAVKELQDSFSG
+1115 EDAIKELQDSFSG

-1204 VEANGQTLN
+1204 VEANGQSLN

-1218 NQAYENQANV
+1218 TQAYENQANV
-1228 IERANQMLANREIDM
+1228 IERANQMLANREVAM

-1249 TDVVDKILDEYGSAI
+1249 TDVVDKILEEYGSVI

-1271 DNLSREMV
+1271 DDLSREMV
-1279 QAIVDYVNQ
+1279 QAIADYVNQ

-1299 KELYEQAK
+1299 KQLYEQAK

-1319 MDLAN
+1319 MDLAS
-1324 MINAN
+1324 MISAN
-1329 ADNYSIDIQNWANAV
+1329 AENYSIDVQNWANAV
-1344 NSKSTDG
+1344 NTKSTDG
-1351 MVFEDNVINQIAG
+1351 VVFEDNVISQIAG

-1372 YSADTVNWASAITNK
+1372 YSADTVNWASAINNK

-1419 WAEAINNKDANNAQ
+1419 WAQAINNKDANNAQ

-1447 NMNTQYLQDV
+1447 NMNTQYMQDV

-1483 SLSGTVYDGKGG
+1483 NLSGTVFDGKGG
-1495 DDIPALNQLKT
+1495 EDIPALNQLKT

-1512 QIANSMQ
+1512 QIASSMQ

-1550 AVGGNYVGGN
+1550 AVGGGNYVGGN

-1569 GSGGRGSSGGSGGR
+1569 GSGGKGSSGKGASGGK
-1583 GSSGS
+1583 
-1588 GRGSS
+1588 GSS
-1593 GGSGSVATEREV
+1593 GGSGSGSTEKEV
-1605 ADMESLVDIYSELE
+1605 ADMEDLKDIYAELE

-1649 LQIGAY
+1649 LQITSY
-1655 RKLQKQEEELLRR
+1655 KKLQKQEEALLKR

-1674 ELKSELQ
+1674 ELKAQLQ
-1681 SKGFNIDNE
+1681 SNGFNIDNE

-1695 YESQLK
+1695 YESQMD
-1701 ALEANAN
+1701 ALRHNVN
-1708 ALSGEQKTKEI
+1708 ALSGDLKESEKTRI
-1719 ERVKEL
+1719 KEL
-1725 NKLIEEYNQL
+1725 SELIKEYNDL
-1735 VSKELGSTKKEIA
+1735 VGNELGSTKKEIA

-1754 KELYKTKLE
+1754 RELYKSKLD
-1763 LVSKA
+1763 LVSEA
-1768 ESNIYDVVKYYA
+1768 ESNIYDIIEHYA
-1780 EKQVDAQKEALEK
+1780 QKQVDAQKEALEK
-1793 VQKAR
+1793 VQEAR
-1798 KKMREDD
+1798 NKMREDE
-1805 DYERNKAEKIKDL
+1805 DYERNKAEKMKEL

-1823 QIEILSKDGSRAGQQ
+1823 QIEILSRDGSRAGQQ

-1848 DLMNDLNDVVQ
+1848 DLMNDLNEVVT
-1859 DNQDKLFDD
+1859 DNQDKLFDQ
-1868 MIDNETN
+1868 MISNETT

-1889 INRIIADAMNSGM
+1889 INRVIADAMNSGM
-1902 VSIFDQTYN
+1902 VSIFDQTYD
-1911 LQQLTNAWISETEIG
+1911 LQQLTNAWVSETEIG

-1986 YVMQFPENINSID
+1986 YIMQFPENINSID
-1999 RETIENI
+1999 RKTIENI

>member
-1 MGKLNINIGAKL
+1 MALNINIGAKL
-13 QDVKT
+13 KDVKT

-38 DKVKVTNITG
+38 DKVKVANITG
-48 IRSDIQEQINQVTG
+48 IRSDIQEQINQVAG

-86 NQALNIKAN
+86 NQALDIKAN
-95 VKTETNS
+95 VKTDSNS
-102 ADINKQIQQ
+102 AEVNKQMQQ

-130 LDHIHERLR
+130 LDHIHERLQ

-149 KKKVNFNGAGEMTS
+149 KKKINFNGAGEMTS

-179 YAWKKANEEQ
+179 YAWKKATEDQQ
-189 EASFGLIHSAVIKNY
+189 ESFGLVHSAIIKNY
-204 ESIDNLNSKMK
+204 ESIDNFNTKMK
-215 SLRTEAEGFIQSFKN
+215 SLRTEAEALIQSFGN
-230 NGKLNNSFIA
+230 NGKLDSSFISG
-240 DLSNQLD
+240 LKNQLD
-247 NLGRGENLKKAK
+247 ELGKGENLKKAK
-259 QELADFVSYL
+259 QELADFVNYL

-284 SMDKLAEIKSK
+284 SMDRLAEIKSK
-295 LIDGKKIELMTTNQV
+295 LTDGKKIEFMSDNQA
-310 SAVQQVDAQM
+310 SAVQQVEVQM
-320 SKMAST
+320 QKMQEAMT
-326 MEQLQNGATKTSTEI
+326 QLQGGATKTSTEI
-341 RTLTTAS
+341 RTLTTES
-348 SDAGNKLKMAFDE
+348 QNAGNKLKMAFDE

-366 NRLGTA
+366 NKLGT
-372 IKTIAGYIIGGGI
+372 TIRTVASYIIGGGI
-385 LLQGIQAIKNAFSEL
+385 LIQGIQAIKNAFKEL
-400 TQIDKDLIDI
+400 AQIDKDLIDI
-410 SRVASESLDL
+410 SRVANESLDL
-420 SQYTSHANKL
+420 SAFTGHANEL
-430 GMTLNQTTDNILQT
+430 GMALNQTTDDILQT
-444 AYAVQKLGYDLE
+444 AYEVQKLGYDLE
-456 GSGEDFLKW
+456 GSGDELLRW
-465 SAIFSNVGDI
+465 TSILSNVGDI
-475 NIDTAMTDLVTILK
+475 SIDEAMKGLVTTLK
-489 GFNMEASESEHI
+489 GFNLEATESERI
-501 IDAFNNVSNNMAV
+501 INAMNEVGNNYAIGV
-514 NAGDIGEAFKSSASN
+514 GDIAEALRSSSAN
-529 LHLANTSL
+529 LAMTNTSL
-537 EESIGLITGGTEVL
+537 EQSVGLITASYEVL
-551 QDASRVGNGLKTVSL
+551 QDSGRVGNGLKTISM
-566 RVQGYSEK
+566 RVQGYSKE
-574 LRKLGVDTYD
+574 LQAMGVSVYD
-584 AQGKLRSLYD
+584 ATGKVRSLYD
-594 IMMDASRV
+594 IMKDASQIFD
-602 YNQMASDADKY
+602 NLKAMGKDAQAY
-613 SLLETLGGKQ
+613 SLLDKLGGKQ
-623 QAAVVASIITN
+623 QGAVVASILQN
-634 IDGVK
+634 IK
-639 KAYELAT
+639 TMESAYDTAM
-646 NSAGSAMSEQERYME
+646 NSMGSATTEQERLMN
-661 SLDAKI
+661 SIDAKT
-667 NALKENLLGMW
+667 NALKENILGMW
-678 LDISNSG
+678 LDISNSS
-685 AIKGLVDNVNELV
+685 AVKGLVDNVNELV

-704 ENVARGFSTAFNGI
+704 ESVAKGFGTAFNGI
-718 SSILNGLVK
+718 TAVINGIVGLVGK
-727 GVSWLTD
+727 GVNSI
-734 KFGLFA
+734 GLLGTA
-740 TVVAG
+740 ITIMIG
-745 IVVKLTLTNTKF
+745 KLTLTNTKF
-757 KNFADTITSNIP
+757 KNFADDITNCIP
-769 VINKIKDGMTNL
+769 LINKFKDGMTNL
-781 GVKLLSSAENTQ
+781 GVKFLSSAEKTQ

-804 QADLTGRATA
+804 QTKLNTLASA

-828 LCKVG
+828 LCKIG

-838 GAILALNTLISAGLT
+838 GAILALNTAVSMGLSFAISAGIT
-853 LAIGAGI
+853 
-860 SAINNLLHAQEN
+860 AINNLIHAQEN
-872 LKQSNDDYLNSL
+872 LKQSNDEYLESL

-915 TEEYKNKEQELVEVK
+915 TEEYKNKEQELVDVK
-930 NQLIDLLP
+930 NQLIALLP

-948 EAKGLDT
+948 EAKGLDIEASE
-955 KATEELIEKEKE
+955 KLIAKEKE

-1016 YANVSKDYNG
+1016 YAKVSEDYNG
-1026 SGKLATTARDAEAYA
+1026 TGKLATTAKDAEVYA
-1041 ERLEQSESK
+1041 ERLERSESK

-1058 NQLDGGSGKF
+1058 NQLDDGSGKF

-1080 IVEENLQNTTDTAN
+1080 IVEESLQGTTDTAN
-1094 NTDLSNVVD
+1094 NTDLSNLVD
-1103 QFEEGAESADNF
+1103 QFEEGAESASNF

-1152 TMEKALTSGDENIIA
+1152 TMEKALTSDDANIIA

-1178 AIQLQDQYRQKKE
+1178 ATQLQERYRQEKE
-1191 ETKNAIIDQAYAE
+1191 ATKNAIIDQAYAE

-1218 NQAYENQANV
+1218 TQAYENQANV
-1228 IERANQMLANREIDM
+1228 IERANQMLANREVAT

-1249 TDVVDKILDEYGSAI
+1249 TDVVDKILEEYGSVI

-1271 DNLSREMV
+1271 DDLSREMV
-1279 QAIVDYVNQ
+1279 QAIADYVNQ

-1319 MDLAN
+1319 MDLAS
-1324 MINAN
+1324 MITAN
-1329 ADNYSIDIQNWANAV
+1329 ADNYSIDVQNWANAV
-1344 NSKSTDG
+1344 NTKSTDG
-1351 MVFEDNVINQIAG
+1351 MVFEDNVITQIAE
-1364 MITANAQN
+1364 MVTANAQN

-1407 ANSQNYSADTVA
+1407 ANSQNYSADTIA

-1447 NMNTQYLQDV
+1447 NMNTQYMQDV
-1457 QNFQNACNSKI
+1457 QNFQNACNAKV
-1468 AMYNSIASKMQSINN
+1468 AMYNSIASKLQSVSNN
-1483 SLSGTVYDGKGG
+1483 LAGTVYDGNGG

-1512 QIANSMQ
+1512 QIASNMQ
-1519 QIDQVSSG
+1519 QIDEVSSG

-1560 ANKGAGGSS
+1560 ANKGAGGGS
-1569 GSGGRGSSGGSGGR
+1569 GSGGKGSSGKGSGGSGG
-1583 GSSGS
+1583 SGS
-1588 GRGSS
+1588 GS
-1593 GGSGSVATEREV
+1593 AEKEV
-1605 ADMESLVDIYSELE
+1605 ADMESLVDIYAELE

-1630 LYATLQKSANGQEA
+1630 LYATLQKSTNGQES

-1655 RKLQKQEEELLRR
+1655 KKLQKQEEDLLRR

-1681 SKGFNIDNE
+1681 SNGFNIDNE

-1708 ALSGEQKTKEI
+1708 ALSGEAKTAEI
-1719 ERVKEL
+1719 NRVKEL
-1725 NKLIEEYNQL
+1725 NELIEEYNQL
-1735 VSKELGSTKKEIA
+1735 VSTELGSTKKEIA

-1754 KELYKTKLE
+1754 RELYRTKLD
-1763 LVSKA
+1763 LVSEA
-1768 ESNIYDVVKYYA
+1768 ESNIYDVIEYYA

-1793 VQKAR
+1793 VQDAR
-1798 KKMREDD
+1798 KKMREED
-1805 DYERNKAEKIKDL
+1805 DYERNKAEKMKEL

-1823 QIEILSKDGSRAGQQ
+1823 QIEILSRDGSRAGQQ

-1848 DLMNDLNDVVQ
+1848 DLMNDLNDVVT
-1859 DNQDKLFDD
+1859 DNQDKLFDE
-1868 MIDNETN
+1868 MISNETA
-1875 SLEEQLKQFLDPTN
+1875 SLEKQLEDFLDPTN
-1889 INRIIADAMNSGM
+1889 INRVIADAMNSGM
-1902 VSIFDQTYN
+1902 VSVFDQTYD

-1926 ITNATV
+1926 LVSATT

-1937 CDAIRQAQSAYVDI
+1937 CDAIRQAQSAYVNI
-1951 SSAYPNTGMDGTLY
+1951 SDAYPATGMDGTLY

-1986 YVMQFPENINSID
+1986 YIMQFPENINSVD

-2006 VQPMLDY
+2006 VNPMISY
-2013 SQQETVNMV
+2013 AQQETVTMV